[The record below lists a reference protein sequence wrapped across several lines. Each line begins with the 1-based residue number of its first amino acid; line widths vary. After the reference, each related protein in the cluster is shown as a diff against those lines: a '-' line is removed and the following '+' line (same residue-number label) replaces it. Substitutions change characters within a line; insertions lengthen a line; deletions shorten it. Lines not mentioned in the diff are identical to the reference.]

1 LKVLIAED
9 DPVSRTI
16 LRRSVE
22 KFGHECLAA
31 EDGEKAWELFQ
42 ETQEVDVIISDWMMP
57 GIDGIEFC
65 RRVRAVRNDVY
76 TFFIFL
82 TALGDRASLLEG
94 MQAGADDY
102 LTKPL
107 DREELQVRLIAA
119 SRVNS
124 LHRQLNEKRRQ
135 LEAEMSRAARV
146 QAELLPNE
154 APELDGFEVAA
165 RCVPAREGGG
175 DFYDW
180 IKPGRRSTD
189 PDCLALTLGDVMG
202 KGMPAALLMATARAV
217 LRALYYRNQP
227 ATTINLAAK
236 ALEVDL
242 LRSASFL
249 TLFHARLDVASRR
262 LQYIDAGHGHAFVR
276 RADGTLEKVREG
288 GLPLGILPDEIY
300 QEGSVMFGPGDAL
313 VLYSDGLVDAYPDSA
328 LDMATI
334 AEHLRRATSAEEMVD
349 RLVQIP
355 PPTDS
360 LPDDLTV
367 VVLYCR
373 EES

>member
-1 LKVLIAED
+1 MKVLIAED
-9 DPVSRTI
+9 DPISRTI
-16 LRRSVE
+16 LKKSVE
-22 KFGHECLAA
+22 KFGHECLVA

-42 ETQEVDVIISDWMMP
+42 KTQEVDVVISDWMMP
-57 GIDGIEFC
+57 GIDGLELC
-65 RRVRAVRNDVY
+65 RRVRAVNNDLY

-82 TALGDRASLLEG
+82 TALGDRAHLLQG

-135 LEAEMSRAARV
+135 LEAEMHRATRV

-154 APELDGFEVAA
+154 VPELDGFEVAG
-165 RCVPAREGGG
+165 RCVPAREVGG

-180 IKPGRRSTD
+180 IKVD
-189 PDCLALTLGDVMG
+189 PDSLMLTLGDVMG

-217 LRALYYRNQP
+217 LRALDRQHRP
-227 ATTINLAAK
+227 ATAVNLAAH

-242 LRSASFL
+242 QRSASFL
-249 TLFHARLDVASRR
+249 TLFHAQLDVASRH
-262 LQYIDAGHGHAFVR
+262 LHYVDAGHGHAFVR
-276 RADGTLEKVREG
+276 RADGTLEEVREG
-288 GLPLGILPDEIY
+288 GLPLGILPDKSY
-300 QEGSVMFGPGDAL
+300 QEGSVVFRPGDAL
-313 VLYSDGLVDAYPDSA
+313 VVYSDGLVDACPDLA
-328 LDMATI
+328 LDSATI
-334 AEHLRRATSAEEMVD
+334 ADHLCEAMSAEEMVD
-349 RLVQIP
+349 RLVQLP
-355 PPTDS
+355 PLTDL

-373 EES
+373 EGS